1 MSYLAL
7 IRLKENDFKESSR
20 EDLIEEIHH
29 IYDYIDMYESEL
41 EKLSDELTIIKKAH
55 EEEIFSHRD
64 ELKKVKKSNELYVEK
79 PCLNC
84 EENKKQFTLMKAAF
98 ERRKEEQQALK
109 IFFKKYNYSLNGK
122 KASYSQIVKEGEALK
137 R

>member
-55 EEEIFSHRD
+55 EEKIFSHRD
-64 ELKKVKKSNELYVEK
+64 ELYVEK
-79 PCLNC
+79 SCLNC

-109 IFFKKYNYSLNGK
+109 IFFKKYNYSLNGE
-122 KASYSQIVKEGEALK
+122 KASYSQIVKEGKALK

>member
-1 MSYLAL
+1 MSYFAL

-41 EKLSDELTIIKKAH
+41 EKLSDELTIIKK
-55 EEEIFSHRD
+55 ENENEICRHHD
-64 ELKKVKKSNELYVEK
+64 ELRKVNKPLYVEK

-122 KASYSQIVKEGEALK
+122 KASYSQIVKEGKELK